1 MQLSRRDVLK
11 LGVLGSA
18 ALVLPMERVAR
29 TRLAQAGRLSP
40 SQLPRPF
47 VRDFVVP
54 PVAQPVKKTIKD
66 GRIVD
71 FYDFV
76 QQARPVQILDAPFP
90 QTTIWGYQGITPGPT
105 IKVPQGTEVV
115 VCQTNAL
122 PAVHPVLRYPST
134 TSTHLHGSASL
145 PQFDGYASDVTP
157 TGQSKYYLYPDF
169 QEART
174 LWYHDHGVHHTAEN
188 AYMGLAAQYHLKD
201 PVEGA
206 KLPQGEFDVP
216 LTIRDA
222 IFGSDG
228 QLIFDTSSESS
239 LMGDVILVNGVP
251 WPKMKVKR
259 RTYRFRMLNASLSRS
274 YRVALSNNMPMTV
287 VATDGGL
294 MPRPQVVRDFRFGM
308 AERYEVVIDFSK
320 LGVGQQ
326 VVMKNLGLN
335 NNVNFPSTA
344 NLMLF
349 EVIGDTPDMTNSVVP
364 ATLFDH
370 PTMSLTENDAVARR
384 RLEFVRQNG
393 HWTVNGQ
400 TWDDVINSGFTKVV
414 ANPALNSVE
423 VWDLVN
429 KSGGWFHPVHIHL
442 VDFKILSRNGR
453 PAFAYEQGPKDVA
466 YVGENE
472 TVRVIARFGPQ
483 VGRYM
488 IHCHNLVHEDHDM
501 MVQFEVGA
509 GGFDPRLAAAAQST
523 ATLPA
528 VDVFDGFPSDVP
540 GRV

>member
-29 TRLAQAGRLSP
+29 TKLAEAGRLSP
-40 SQLPRPF
+40 SQLPKPF
-47 VRDFVVP
+47 VRDFLVP
-54 PVAQPVKKTIKD
+54 PVAQPVKRTLKD
-66 GRIVD
+66 GRVVD
-71 FYDFV
+71 YYDFV
-76 QQARPVQILDAPFP
+76 QETGQVQVLDAPFP
-90 QTTIWGYQGITPGPT
+90 KTTIWGYEGITPGPT
-105 IKVPQGTEVV
+105 IKVPAGTEVV
-115 VCQTNAL
+115 VRQNNAL
-122 PAVHPVLRYPST
+122 PAVHPVLRYEST

-145 PQFDGYASDVTP
+145 PQFDGYASDVTA

-201 PVEGA
+201 AIEGA

-216 LTIRDA
+216 LTVRDA
-222 IFGSDG
+222 IFGTDG
-228 QLIFDTSSESS
+228 QLIFDSSSESS

-259 RTYRFRMLNASLSRS
+259 RTYRFRLLNASLSRS
-274 YRVALSNNMPMTV
+274 YRLALSNNQPIAV
-287 VATDGGL
+287 VGTDGGL
-294 MPRPQVVRDFRFGM
+294 TQAPQLVRDLRVGM
-308 AERYEVVIDFSK
+308 AERYELVIDFSK
-320 LGVGQQ
+320 LGPGQQ
-326 VVMKNLGLN
+326 VILKNLGLP

-344 NLMLF
+344 NIMMF
-349 EVIGDTPDMTNSVVP
+349 EVIGDTPDTTNNTLP

-370 PTMSLTENDAVARR
+370 PVMLLKESDAVTRR

-442 VDFKILSRNGR
+442 VDFQILSRNGR
-453 PAFAYEQGPKDVA
+453 PAFAYERGPKDVA

-472 TVRVIARFGPQ
+472 TVRVVARFGPQ

-501 MVQFEVGA
+501 MVQFQVGA
-509 GGFDPRLAAAAQST
+509 GGFDPRLAAPAEPT
-523 ATLPA
+523 ATLPPVEA
-528 VDVFDGFPSDVP
+528 YDKFPPDVP

>member
-47 VRDFVVP
+47 LRDFVVP
-54 PVAQPVKKTIKD
+54 PVARPVKKTLKD
-66 GRIVD
+66 GRVVD
-71 FYDFV
+71 YYDFV
-76 QQARPVQILDAPFP
+76 QQARDVQILDAPFP
-90 QTTIWGYQGITPGPT
+90 TTTIWGYEGITPGPT
-105 IKVPQGTEVV
+105 IKVPHGTEVV
-115 VCQTNAL
+115 VRQNNAL
-122 PAVHPVLRYPST
+122 PRVHPVLRYEST

-145 PQFDGYASDVTP
+145 PQFDGYASDVTA

-201 PVEGA
+201 AVEGA

-222 IFGSDG
+222 IFGTDG
-228 QLIFDTSSESS
+228 QLIFDSSSESS
-239 LMGDVILVNGVP
+239 LMGDVILANGVP
-251 WPKMKVKR
+251 WPRMKVKR
-259 RTYRFRMLNASLSRS
+259 RTYRFRLLNASLSRS
-274 YRVALSNNMPMTV
+274 YRLALSDNQPMAV

-294 MPRPQVVRDFRFGM
+294 TQKPQLVRDLRVGM
-308 AERYEVVIDFSK
+308 AERYELVIDFSRY
-320 LGVGQQ
+320 GPGQQ
-326 VVMKNLGLN
+326 VILKNLGLP

-344 NLMLF
+344 NVMLF
-349 EVIGDTPDMTNSVVP
+349 EVVGDTFDTTNNTLP

-370 PTMSLTENDAVARR
+370 PVMLLKESDAVTRR

-400 TWDDVINSGFTKVV
+400 TWDDVINSGFTRVV

-442 VDFKILSRNGR
+442 VDFQILSRNGR
-453 PAFAYEQGPKDVA
+453 PPFAYERGPKDVA

-472 TVRVIARFGPQ
+472 TVRVLARFGPQ

-501 MVQFEVGA
+501 MVQFAVGA
-509 GGFDPRLAAAAQST
+509 GGFDPRLAAPAEPT

-528 VDVFDGFPSDVP
+528 VEAYDPFPPDVP